1 MIQSWEENQDSH
13 RGCYFSVQYCD
24 EYCLNESTDHE
35 HQLSAIG
42 WKTVYNFVVIIDDL
56 VENWNQYGKDAFV
69 NSMLGID

>member
-1 MIQSWEENQDSH
+1 MNECCS
-13 RGCYFSVQYCD
+13 Y
-24 EYCLNESTDHE
+24 ESTDHE

-42 WKTVYNFVVIIDDL
+42 WNTVHNFEL

>member
-1 MIQSWEENQDSH
+1 MN
-13 RGCYFSVQYCD
+13 

-56 VENWNQYGKDAFV
+56 VENWNDQYEKDAFV
-69 NSMLGID
+69 NSMLVINQTQ